1 MELRHLQYFLAIA
14 EVGSL
19 SKASTVLGIAQPALS
34 RAVRLLETDIAAQ
47 LFYRHGRG
55 IRLTE
60 EGAQFQ
66 ATIGPLIRDLL
77 QAKDE
82 LHETARVVSGSVSL
96 GMPPSMSAAIGS
108 RLVQVFLERYPQ
120 VRLQIVEAFSGH
132 VNEWLVSGRIDMAI
146 INGARRSPSIRM
158 DPLATVD
165 LFHMA
170 HRSMVDRS
178 EQKKETIPFD
188 RLLETPLILPGR
200 HHGLRRQLD
209 SVAQQRGRELSVL
222 VEIDALEAM
231 KNLVRQGVAPTVLPH
246 GAILKEVDDPDLVV
260 RRLTAPEVTMQFM
273 IAYSLQRPATLAMRE
288 LARFLRAEVQQ
299 ALASGRMMGRLGRS
313 AGSRASRGRG

>member
-1 MELRHLQYFLAIA
+1 MELRHLQYFLTIA

-19 SKASTVLGIAQPALS
+19 SRASTVLGIAQPALS

-66 ATIGPLIRDLL
+66 ATISPLIRDLL

-82 LHETARVVSGSVSL
+82 LRDTARVVTGTISC
-96 GMPPSMSAAIGS
+96 GMPPSMSAALGS

-120 VRLQIVEAFSGH
+120 ARLQIVDAFSGY

-158 DPLATVD
+158 DPLVTVD

-170 HRSMVDRS
+170 HRTMVDRS
-178 EQKKETIPFD
+178 ERHDRTISFD

-200 HHGLRRQLD
+200 HHGLRRQID
-209 SVAQQRGRELSVL
+209 SAAQQRGREVNVL

-231 KNLVRQGVAPTVLPH
+231 KNLVRQGIAPTVLPF
-246 GAILKEVDDPDLVV
+246 GAMLKEADDPELVV
-260 RRLTAPEVTMQFM
+260 RRVTDPEVTMQFM
-273 IAYSLQRPATLAMRE
+273 LAYSLQRPATLAMRE
-288 LARFLRAEVQQ
+288 LARIVRAEVRQ
-299 ALASGRMMGRLGRS
+299 ALASGKMIGRL
-313 AGSRASRGRG
+313 

>member
-1 MELRHLQYFLAIA
+1 MELRHLQYFLTIA

-19 SKASTVLGIAQPALS
+19 SRASTVLGIAQPALS
-34 RAVRLLETDIAAQ
+34 RAVRSLETDIAAQ

-66 ATIGPLIRDLL
+66 ATVGPLIRDLL

-82 LHETARVVSGSVSL
+82 LRDTARVVTGTLSL
-96 GMPPSMSAAIGS
+96 GMPPSMSAALGS

-120 VRLQIVEAFSGH
+120 ARLQIVDAFSGH

-158 DPLATVD
+158 DPLVTVD

-170 HRSMVDRS
+170 HRGIVDRS
-178 EQKKETIPFD
+178 EWNNKTIPFD
-188 RLLETPLILPGR
+188 SLLETPLILPGR

-209 SVAQQRGRELSVL
+209 SAAQQSERELNVL

-231 KNLVRQGVAPTVLPH
+231 KNLVRQGIAATVLPF
-246 GAILKEVDDPDLVV
+246 GAILKEAGDPELLV
-260 RRLTAPEVTMQFM
+260 RRVTDPEVTMQFM
-273 IAYSLQRPATLAMRE
+273 LAYSLQRPATLAMRE
-288 LARFLRAEVQQ
+288 LARILRAEVKL
-299 ALASGRMMGRLGRS
+299 ALASGRMTGRL
-313 AGSRASRGRG
+313 

>member
-19 SKASTVLGIAQPALS
+19 SKASTVLGVAQPALS
-34 RAVRLLETDIAAQ
+34 RAVRLLEADIAAQ

-66 ATIGPLIRDLL
+66 ATVGPLVRDLL
-77 QAKDE
+77 QARDE
-82 LHETARVVSGSVSL
+82 LRDTARVVGGSVSF

-120 VRLQIVEAFSGH
+120 VKLQIVEAFSGH

-146 INGARRSPSIRM
+146 INSARRSPTIRM

-165 LFHMA
+165 LFHMI
-170 HRSMVDRS
+170 HRGMVDRS
-178 EQKKETIPFD
+178 EQRQETVAFD
-188 RLLETPLILPGR
+188 RLLDTPLILPGR

-209 SVAQQRGRELSVL
+209 SVAQQRGRELNVL

-231 KNLVRQGVAPTVLPH
+231 KNLVRQGIASTVLPH
-246 GAILKEVDDPDLVV
+246 GAMLKEVDDPELVV
-260 RRLTAPEVTMQFM
+260 RRLTDPEVTMQFM

-288 LARFLRAEVQQ
+288 LARIVRAEVQL
-299 ALASGRMMGRLGRS
+299 ALASGTMMGRV
-313 AGSRASRGRG
+313 